1 MPRLGHVDGPSTAQ
15 SAGKKENVIISQPFD
30 RQPSESQPNTLV
42 RAVSDSDVP
51 AIADFQTTCWREAY
65 RGVVPQEY
73 LDRVGVEDRERR
85 WGDRLASGTRRIA
98 LAEIGSDIVG
108 VVSWGLADVDDA
120 PALELMSLYVAADQ
134 RGTGL
139 AVTLTH
145 RAVAGSPAHLW
156 VFEDNPRAKRFYG
169 KRGFRF
175 DGHRR
180 LDPDTG
186 LWEQRF
192 VRR

>member
-1 MPRLGHVDGPSTAQ
+1 M
-15 SAGKKENVIISQPFD
+15 NISQPSD
-30 RQPSESQPNTLV
+30 SRPDARV
-42 RAVSDSDVP
+42 RAVTAGDVP

-85 WGDRLASGTRRIA
+85 WGERVESGSRHIA

-108 VVSWGLADVDDA
+108 VVSWGLSDVDDA
-120 PALELMSLYVAADQ
+120 PALELMSRYVAAGQ

-156 VFEDNPRAKRFYG
+156 VFEENPRAKRFYG
-169 KRGFRF
+169 RRGFRF
-175 DGHRR
+175 DGHSRV
-180 LDPDTG
+180 DPDTG
-186 LWEQRF
+186 LQEQRF

>member
-1 MPRLGHVDGPSTAQ
+1 M
-15 SAGKKENVIISQPFD
+15 NISQPCD
-30 RQPSESQPNTLV
+30 RQPDTRV
-42 RAVSDSDVP
+42 RAVTAGDVP

-73 LDRVGVEDRERR
+73 LDRVGVQDRERR
-85 WGDRLASGTRRIA
+85 WGERLASGSRHIA
-98 LAEIGSDIVG
+98 VAEIGSAIVG
-108 VVSWGLADVDDA
+108 VVSWGLSDVDDA
-120 PALELMSLYVAADQ
+120 PALELMSLYVAAEH

-139 AVTLTH
+139 AVTLTD

-156 VFEDNPRAKRFYG
+156 VFEQNPRAKSFYG

-175 DGHRR
+175 DGHSRV
-180 LDPDTG
+180 DPDTG
-186 LWEQRF
+186 LQEQRF

>member
-1 MPRLGHVDGPSTAQ
+1 V
-15 SAGKKENVIISQPFD
+15 NISQTSD
-30 RQPSESQPNTLV
+30 SQTSDSQPKTRVREV
-42 RAVSDSDVP
+42 RAGDVP
-51 AIADFQTTCWREAY
+51 AIAEFQTTCWREAY

-73 LDRVGVEDRERR
+73 LDRVGVEDRELR
-85 WGDRLASGTRRIA
+85 WGERLASGCRRIA

-156 VFEDNPRAKRFYG
+156 VFDDNPRAKRFYG

-186 LWEQRF
+186 LSEQRY
-192 VRR
+192 VRL

>member
-1 MPRLGHVDGPSTAQ
+1 VD
-15 SAGKKENVIISQPFD
+15 ISQPSD
-30 RQPSESQPNTLV
+30 SQPSESQPRTRV
-42 RAVSDSDVP
+42 RAVTASDVP
-51 AIADFQTTCWREAY
+51 SIADFQTTCWREAY

-85 WGDRLASGTRRIA
+85 WGERLASGTRHIA
-98 LAEIGSDIVG
+98 LAEIGTAVVG
-108 VVSWGLADVDDA
+108 VISWGLADVDDA

-180 LDPDTG
+180 VDPDTG